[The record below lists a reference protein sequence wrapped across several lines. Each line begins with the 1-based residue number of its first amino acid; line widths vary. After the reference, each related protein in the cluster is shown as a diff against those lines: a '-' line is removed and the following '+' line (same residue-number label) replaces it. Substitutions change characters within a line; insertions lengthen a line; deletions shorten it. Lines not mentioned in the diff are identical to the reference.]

1 MIHDTLP
8 AIVITVLILA
18 YLIVGGVVYAIYRYT
33 RTESDSTPAGSVA
46 KAAIAGIIASLLF
59 IIGLTWANWPSSA
72 KAVVV
77 NDEKPL
83 DDAQLLGMGKNLF
96 NVHCA
101 ICHGEN
107 GKAPGGKGADL
118 TRRISFG
125 SALLNIRRGANNF
138 KRDFPGSMPPMV
150 SDENRAA
157 QIAHYVSS
165 GFTENEEGR
174 MLYGMIQ
181 CARCHGEEGRG
192 IRRLGP
198 NIREFDEATVL
209 MVLRN
214 GKDGVIGTM
223 PKFDHFSD
231 TQQRALARY
240 VLTFQ
245 P

>member
-1 MIHDTLP
+1 MINDSLP
-8 AIVITVLILA
+8 AIVITVLILS
-18 YLIVGGVVYAIYRYT
+18 YLVVGGVVFAIYRYT
-33 RTESDSTPAGSVA
+33 RGSGEGTPAGSVA
-46 KAAIAGIIASLLF
+46 KAAIAGIIVSLLF
-59 IIGLTWANWPSSA
+59 IIGLTWANWPSQV
-72 KAVVV
+72 KAVSVT
-77 NDEKPL
+77 EETPL

-101 ICHGEN
+101 ICHGSD

-118 TRRISFG
+118 THRISFE

-165 GFTENEEGR
+165 GFTENEEGK

-181 CARCHGEEGRG
+181 CARCHGDDGRG

-198 NIREFDEATVL
+198 NIREFDERTIL

-214 GKDGVIGTM
+214 GKNGVIGTM

-231 TQQRALARY
+231 IQQRSLARY

-245 P
+245 K